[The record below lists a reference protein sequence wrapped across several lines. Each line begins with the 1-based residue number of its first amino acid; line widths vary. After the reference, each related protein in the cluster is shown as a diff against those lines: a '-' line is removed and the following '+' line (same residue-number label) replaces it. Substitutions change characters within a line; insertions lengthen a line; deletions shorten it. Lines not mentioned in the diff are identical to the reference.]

1 MHGLKRP
8 INSTRIVDEGLAED
22 PVGTVFM
29 IDLISFML
37 EALKAAFKV
46 PAVDPLSIQMRLDR
60 INSDASA
67 FSNTL
72 LKEGKMH

>member
-1 MHGLKRP
+1 
-8 INSTRIVDEGLAED
+8 
-22 PVGTVFM
+22 M